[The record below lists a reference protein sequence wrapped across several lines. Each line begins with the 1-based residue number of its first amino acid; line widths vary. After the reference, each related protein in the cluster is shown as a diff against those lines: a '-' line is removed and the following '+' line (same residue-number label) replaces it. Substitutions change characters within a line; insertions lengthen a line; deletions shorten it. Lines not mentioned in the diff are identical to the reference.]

1 MLHLANLRQLLN
13 RFPAVRAVLLL
24 ATMMVAATAV
34 TTTIL
39 LTELRQESLSRARGE
54 AVTLTRVLSEQTTRT
69 FEGVMLSMQ
78 GIKERLSDAVGMRLA
93 LDSDMV
99 RFLLLARSA
108 ALPQVKSIFVV
119 DDEGF
124 GVNSSRPDFIRRLD
138 VSRRS
143 FYLDALKEEKG
154 APVIGAPEIAR
165 VDGQWTFYVSMRLA
179 HPDGHLRGVL
189 VAAIDLEHF
198 ETLYDSVRLNSV
210 SCVQLLNL
218 DGMVMAGR
226 SRDPLVA
233 KEGEAP
239 GTRCVD
245 LHGLL
250 PSRIVEGEEQ
260 IADEKHFVA
269 YRRAGEFPLVMRV
282 GVDEHLALLPWYRVM
297 RPIVAGVV
305 VLLLFV
311 LGTTALLARNLARK
325 ETLEATLKERDEQLR
340 NMVHSVKDAI
350 LTVDVD
356 HRVVLFNPAA
366 EHLFGA
372 LAGEV
377 VGRPI
382 EPALSACLAPGQVDE
397 LCTRLKAGWQSSGAS
412 DALCVIE
419 VSRHG
424 QVVPVELS
432 LSKSAAHGG
441 VLLTAVFRD
450 ITERRR
456 AEADLR
462 ESHHQLQTLSA
473 ALQNYREEERARI
486 ARELH
491 DELGQQLTGIRMEV
505 SWLGGRMLAT
515 QAGLVDKVASI
526 KGEIDQTIATVRRI
540 SSELRPLVLDDLG
553 FGAAAAW
560 YVEQFRNRTG
570 LPVELSLPDLEPEH
584 GGVVATALFRILQES
599 LTNVA
604 RHAAATCV
612 EVRLM
617 PIDGAWLLRIT
628 DDGVGFSDWPESGHD
643 IGLVGMRERARAL
656 GGRLIV
662 ISAPGRGT
670 TVEASIP
677 LETMGEGTTW
687 EN

>member
-1 MLHLANLRQLLN
+1 MLRLASLRQLLS

-24 ATMMVAATAV
+24 AVTMVMATVA
-34 TTTIL
+34 TTTVL
-39 LTELRQESLSRARGE
+39 LAELRQESLQRARSE
-54 AVTLTRVLSEQTTRT
+54 AVTLTRVLSEQTTRA
-69 FEGVMLSMQ
+69 FEGVTLAMQ
-78 GIKERLSDAVGMRLA
+78 GIKERLSDSVGMRLA

-108 ALPQVKSIFVV
+108 TLPQVKSIFVV
-119 DDEGF
+119 DDEGY

-143 FYLDALKEEKG
+143 FYLDALKENKG
-154 APVIGAPEIAR
+154 ALIIGAPEIAR
-165 VDGQWTFYVSMRLA
+165 VDGQWTFYVSTRLV
-179 HPDGHLRGVL
+179 HPDGRLRGVL
-189 VAAIDLEHF
+189 VAAIDLGHF
-198 ETLYDSVRLNSV
+198 ETLYESVRLDSV

-218 DGMVMAGR
+218 DGVVMAGR

-233 KEGEAP
+233 EEGEAP
-239 GTRCVD
+239 GARCVD
-245 LHGLL
+245 LHSLL
-250 PSRIVEGEEQ
+250 PSRTVEGEEQ
-260 IADEKHFVA
+260 MSDERHFVA
-269 YRRAGEFPLVMRV
+269 YRRAGDFPLVMRV
-282 GVDEHLALLPWYRVM
+282 GVDERLALLPWYRVM
-297 RPIVAGVV
+297 RPIVAGAAL
-305 VLLLFV
+305 LLLFV
-311 LGTTALLARNLARK
+311 LGSAFLLARNLARK
-325 ETLEATLKERDEQLR
+325 EALEATLKERDEQLR

-350 LTVDVD
+350 LTVDAD
-356 HRVVLFNPAA
+356 HRVVLFNSAA

-372 LAGEV
+372 LAGDV
-377 VGRPI
+377 VGKPVG
-382 EPALSACLAPGQVDE
+382 PALSACLAPGQVDE
-397 LCTRLKAGWQSSGAS
+397 LCARLKAGWQFSDAS

-424 QVVPVELS
+424 EVVPVELS
-432 LSKSAAHGG
+432 LSKSVAQGG

-450 ITERRR
+450 LTERRR

-462 ESHHQLQTLSA
+462 ESHHQLQTLST

-515 QAGLVDKVASI
+515 QAGLVDKVSSI

-584 GGVVATALFRILQES
+584 GGAVATALFRILQES

-604 RHAAATCV
+604 RHAAAGRV

-617 PIDGAWLLRIT
+617 SADGAWLLRVT
-628 DDGVGFSDWPESGHD
+628 DDGVGFTDWPESGHD

-677 LETMGEGTTW
+677 LGATDEGATW
-687 EN
+687 KN